1 MSTNQPVETAEPDS
15 GAAVGFRP
23 SRTLPLRVEARRQ
36 LSRRRT
42 FVVFGVMVALPVIV
56 WLALAVGGTPS
67 GRDGSPSLIQAA
79 TSSGVN
85 FAFAVLFMASGFLL
99 SVPVALFFGD
109 TIASEASWSSLRYLL
124 AAPVPRARLLVSKL
138 AVALGFS
145 AVAVLVLP
153 LVALGVGTAA
163 YGSGELH
170 LTLAGSLTTG
180 TATVRLALV
189 ALYLFVC
196 QLSIAGFALWLSTLT
211 DAPLGAVGGAV
222 GLAILSGIL
231 DNITALGSLRDF
243 LPTHGMYAWVDVLQ
257 TDPDWTGMVEGL
269 SLAVSL
275 ALVFG
280 ALAFRHFQAKDVVS

>member
-1 MSTNQPVETAEPDS
+1 MSTETVPTEAAAS
-15 GAAVGFRP
+15 GAAPGFRP

-42 FVVFGVMVALPVIV
+42 SIVFGVMVALPVIV
-56 WLALAVGGTPS
+56 WAALAVGGTPS
-67 GRDGSPSLIQAA
+67 GRDGGPSLIQAA

-124 AAPVPRARLLVSKL
+124 AAPVPRARLLLSKL

-145 AVAVLVLP
+145 ALAVLVLP
-153 LVALGVGTAA
+153 LVALGVGTVA
-163 YGSGELH
+163 YGWGDLH
-170 LTLAGSLTTG
+170 LTLAGSLPAG
-180 TATVRLALV
+180 TATGRLALIAV
-189 ALYLFVC
+189 YLFVC
-196 QLSIAGFALWLSTLT
+196 ELSIAGFALWLSTLT

-231 DNITALGSLRDF
+231 DNITALGSLRSF

-257 TDPDWTGMVEGL
+257 PNPDWTGMAEGV
-269 SLAVSL
+269 SIAVSL

-280 ALAFRHFQAKDVVS
+280 ALAFRHFRAKDVVS